1 MNETYDLI
9 VVGAGPA
16 GLMAAITAARENLK
30 VALIE
35 RKSAVSSIKRSCC
48 TALINEPGTHGEFVT
63 LENNKIVFHRSD
75 FSVPYHGPSI
85 PLKQLIKF
93 SPKGYKFVVER
104 SEDPVAV
111 ALNKECLLEGLL
123 EQAKQLGVKILNGTQ
138 ALKAENADN
147 NVIVT
152 VKQNGKTSEI
162 TTKTAIAA
170 DGVNS
175 RIVESLGINKERKFF
190 GNMQAITYY
199 LKDVE
204 CPYPPAW
211 MVFVGKGH
219 TPSMKGQI
227 YFLPKPQKD
236 GSSVYE
242 ITYGHPVFDE
252 SAMQEDVQWFLE
264 KGVCSSWFKKATIAK
279 KLSAVLKFCTPILE
293 PRAGRILIVGDAAS
307 YIEVYV
313 QGALMYGYHAAMSIA
328 TFLKEGSGLGNYVAF
343 WKKTFAYKQ
352 PGAIEA
358 AMQAFGLHVLEDE
371 EIDYLFR
378 LTDRETYKGY
388 VNEHSSKETTMGAL
402 MSHMDE
408 IKRDKPELAAKI
420 QKFDQ
425 VSTEEFLQV
434 TEKEGKKQTQQPK
447 TNGG

>member
-1 MNETYDLI
+1 MKQEYDLTI
-9 VVGAGPA
+9 AGAGPA
-16 GLMAAITAARENLK
+16 GLMAAVTAAQEGLE

-35 RKSAVSSIKRSCC
+35 RKTKISSIKRSCC
-48 TALINEPGTHGEFVT
+48 TALINEPGTHEEFVT
-63 LENNKIVFHRSD
+63 LEDNKIVFHRSD
-75 FSVPYHGPSI
+75 FSVPYEGPSI

-93 SPKGYKFVVER
+93 SPKGNKFVVER
-104 SEDPVAV
+104 NEDPVAI
-111 ALNKECLLEGLL
+111 ALNKECILEGLL
-123 EQAKQLGVKILNGTQ
+123 KKAKELGVTILSGTH
-138 ALKAENADN
+138 ALKAENVDN
-147 NVIVT
+147 KVIIT
-152 VKQNGKTSEI
+152 VKQDDKTSDI
-162 TTKTAIAA
+162 TSKTAIAA

-175 RIVESLGINKERKFF
+175 KIVESLGLNKNRKFF
-190 GNMQAITYY
+190 GNMHAMTYY

-211 MVFVGKGH
+211 MVFVGRGH
-219 TPSMKGQI
+219 TPSRKGQI

-252 SAMQEDVQWFLE
+252 SAMQEDVKWFLE
-264 KGVCSSWFKKATIAK
+264 KSTFSSWFKKATIVK
-279 KLSAVLKFCTPILE
+279 RLSAVLKFCTPILE

-313 QGALMYGYHAAMSIA
+313 QGALMYGYHAAISTA
-328 TFLKEGSGLGNYVAF
+328 KFLKEGSGLDDYVEF
-343 WKKTFAYKQ
+343 WKKTFAYNQ

-371 EIDYLFR
+371 EIDYLFS

-388 VNEHSSKETTMGAL
+388 VNEHFSKETTMGAL
-402 MSHMDE
+402 MSHMGE

-420 QKFDQ
+420 EKFDQ

-434 TEKEGKKQTQQPK
+434 TKKDK
-447 TNGG
+447 K